1 MSIFK
6 NKHMLLATLMAPVLG
21 LVAYF
26 GMGALVGEKPHVA
39 ESGQS
44 YLLIEKPN
52 CRYAS
57 GVCGLKN
64 VDFELTLT
72 YEWLENGD
80 LSLML
85 KSENPLDGVLLAL
98 VENEADENQPVDM
111 QSMGIDGMNW
121 SLTLARPDPERHR
134 LALVASTNQTLYYGD
149 VALAFTLKEVE
160 YGNQ

>member
-6 NKHMLLATLMAPVLG
+6 NKHMLVATLMAPILG

-26 GMGALVGEKPHVA
+26 GIGALLGEKPHVA

-44 YLLIEKPN
+44 YLLMEKPN

-98 VENEADENQPVDM
+98 VENEADENQPVNM
-111 QSMGIDGMNW
+111 QPAGSDGMNW
-121 SLTLARPDPERHR
+121 SLTLDHPDPERHR
-134 LALVASTNQTLYYGD
+134 LALVASNNQTLYYGD
-149 VALAFTLKEVE
+149 VALTFTLKEIE

>member
-6 NKHMLLATLMAPVLG
+6 NKHMLIATLMAPVLG

-26 GMGALVGEKPHVA
+26 GIGALLGEKPHVA

-44 YLLIEKPN
+44 YLLMEKPN
-52 CRYAS
+52 CRYPS

-72 YEWLENGD
+72 YEWLDNGD
-80 LSLML
+80 LSLKL
-85 KSENPLDGVLLAL
+85 ESENPLDGVLLAL
-98 VENEADENQPVDM
+98 VENEADEDQPVEM
-111 QSMGIDGMNW
+111 QSQGSDGLHW
-121 SLTLARPDPERHR
+121 ALPLARPNPEHHR
-134 LALVASTNQTLYYGD
+134 LHLVASSNQTLYYGD
-149 VALAFTLKEVE
+149 VALKFTLKEIE